1 MNLKKQRE
9 KYFLKQTKEIK
20 KTIEKKIKYKYCN
33 GEQGFTISWDH
44 NIIVFTDSSNILE
57 INIEKA
63 KIIIDEYLKRNKIKY
78 IVSSHK
84 EGIFNHLVYEF
95 VEDNNDL

>member
-1 MNLKKQRE
+1 MNLKKQR
-9 KYFLKQTKEIK
+9 KKHILKQTRKIK
-20 KTIEKKIKYKYCN
+20 KTIEKKIKDKYCN
-33 GEQGFTISWDH
+33 GERGFTIGWEK
-44 NIIVFTDSSNILE
+44 NIMVFTDSSNILE